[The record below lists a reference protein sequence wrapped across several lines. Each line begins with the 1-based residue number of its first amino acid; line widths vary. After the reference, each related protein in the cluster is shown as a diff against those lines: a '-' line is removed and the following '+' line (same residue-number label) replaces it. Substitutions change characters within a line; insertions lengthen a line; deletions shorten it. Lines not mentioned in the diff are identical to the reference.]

1 MRNPPHPGRY
11 IEEERAYLD
20 ISVQELANAL
30 GGPTIEITQ
39 LIEERISLTPDMA
52 RRLANVIGS
61 IPEMWMRLNHSHRSK
76 RKSEA
81 RCRQRHSIPYRH
93 SIPRFDTGFICTI
106 MEASTWLSMP

>member
-1 MRNPPHPGRY
+1 MSVMRNTPHPGRY

-30 GGPTIEITQ
+30 GVPTIEITQ

-61 IPEMWMRLNHSHRSK
+61 TPEMWMRLNHSHRSK
-76 RKSEA
+76 R
-81 RCRQRHSIPYRH
+81 
-93 SIPRFDTGFICTI
+93 T
-106 MEASTWLSMP
+106 